1 MNMKISRF
9 TPMCDWHRHVIL
21 EHDNKGNYIKV
32 SDLLYWLN
40 THMREAELSNVYTD
54 LIKSLGELK

>member
-1 MNMKISRF
+1 MDMKLNRF
-9 TPMCDWHRHVIL
+9 TPTCDWYRHAIL

-40 THMREAELSNVYTD
+40 THMREGELSCVYTD
-54 LIKSLGELK
+54 LLKSLGEYK